1 MEKSLFEN
9 DFLEKL
15 SKNYDKHSQ
24 YFNYDS
30 SVFSD
35 LSQQIFEINKCLIL
49 ELYHTSI
56 TSTNNLLERL
66 LKLSLIYKESGID
79 PIEPELLGDKFSS
92 ANKKYSSIT
101 LGQSLK
107 ACLEYKLITDKEY
120 NFLNDIVRD
129 CIRNGFS
136 HADTSKIL
144 KNVPEKTPMYVG
156 NFLKPGE
163 IKPIEL
169 NTKDIPTFQ
178 TIIMNEFS
186 KKNSSLYFHQIYCLI
201 GKIEQRLK
209 TQDS

>member
-15 SKNYDKHSQ
+15 SKNYEKHSQ
-24 YFNYDS
+24 YFNYNS
-30 SVFSD
+30 TVFSD

-79 PIEPELLGDKFSS
+79 PIEPELLGVKFSS
-92 ANKKYSSIT
+92 ANKKYSSVS
-101 LGQSLK
+101 LSQSLK
-107 ACLEYKLITDKEY
+107 YCLEYKLITDKEY
-120 NFLNDIVRD
+120 NFLYDIVRD

-144 KNVPEKTPMYVG
+144 KNVPETTPMFVG
-156 NFLKPGE
+156 NLLKPGE
-163 IKPIEL
+163 VKPIEL

-186 KKNSSLYFHQIYCLI
+186 KKNSLPYFHQIYGLI
-201 GKIEQRLK
+201 ARIEQRLK
-209 TQDS
+209 SLDS